1 MPSPKPDGR
10 NLRKAQTRTKIS
22 QAISRLSNGTAVHP
36 LHIGVRVRV
45 TKEAVAREA
54 GVSNATI
61 YRFPDLC
68 TSIAALSATKN
79 QRIRPSEQ
87 RRKALHDRIADLERM
102 LNGAL
107 SETVRLTRELV
118 KYDPSLGVKTPI
130 SLEQRR
136 RKKNN
141 GTVILKRS
149 TQ

>member
-1 MPSPKPDGR
+1 MPSPTPDGR
-10 NLRKAQTRTKIS
+10 NLRKTQTRTKIA
-22 QAISRLSNGTAVHP
+22 QAISRLSHGTAVHP

-68 TSIAALSATKN
+68 TTISALSGTAN

-87 RRKALHDRIADLERM
+87 RRKALHGRIADLERM

-107 SETVRLTRELV
+107 SETVRLARELA
-118 KYDPSLGVKTPI
+118 KYDPSLGVKAPI
-130 SLEQRR
+130 SLDQRR
-136 RKKNN
+136 RKKS
-141 GTVILKRS
+141 GGSVTLERS